1 MQRVTI
7 SLPEDHLQELEEN
20 AATRGMSLAKYLRGL
35 IEQNHRLS
43 EAKEK
48 KIHTID
54 EASATKLPAQTDAP
68 FLKYHLEWALE
79 SRYLLRYLIDSLAQQ
94 SSEKRAT
101 VLSTAT
107 ERAQKLVAELLEK
120 A

>member
-7 SLPEDHLQELEEN
+7 SLPEDLLQELEEN
-20 AATRGMSLAKYLRGL
+20 ATVRGMSLAKYLREL
-35 IEQNHRLS
+35 IEQNHQLS
-43 EAKEK
+43 EAKERK
-48 KIHTID
+48 PRAIN
-54 EASATKLPAQTDAP
+54 EAPATKLPAETDVD
-68 FLKYHLEWALE
+68 FLKYHLEWTLE
-79 SRYLLRYLIDSLAQQ
+79 SRYLLRYLIDSLEQQ

-107 ERAQKLVAELLEK
+107 EKAQKLVAELLEK

>member
-1 MQRVTI
+1 MQRITI
-7 SLPEDHLQELEEN
+7 SLPEDLLQELEGN
-20 AATRGMSLAKYLRGL
+20 AAVRGMPLAKYLRGL
-35 IEQNHRLS
+35 IEQNCQLS
-43 EAKEK
+43 GAKENK
-48 KIHTID
+48 LRTID
-54 EASATKLPAQTDAP
+54 KAPATKLPTQTDAT

-79 SRYLLRYLIDSLAQQ
+79 SRYLLRYLIDSLEQQ